1 VRVATFNMRH
11 GVGVD
16 SVLDLDRT
24 AEVLRE
30 AAAEVVGL
38 QELDR
43 GVQRSGGLDQPG
55 VLAELIGMDVRFH
68 RTTTTG
74 GGEYG
79 IAVAAR
85 EHGEQQFI
93 RLPRHDKEEPRGAV
107 VTRHGDIN
115 VVITH
120 VTKPGPARALQL
132 QRLAELARDLGPNV
146 VLMGDLNTERHD
158 LGPLIS
164 AGLDPGPQHP
174 TMVMTPRLQLDY
186 VMTGPGVEL
195 VDSWTVDVRASD
207 HVALVAE
214 VVLK

>member
-1 VRVATFNMRH
+1 MRH

-24 AEVLRE
+24 AGVIEE
-30 AAAEVVGL
+30 AAADIVGL

-43 GVQRSGGLDQPG
+43 GVQRSGGLDQPR
-55 VLAELIGMDVRFH
+55 VLAELTGMDVHFH
-68 RTTTTG
+68 RTTSTG
-74 GGEYG
+74 GGDYG
-79 IAVAAR
+79 IAVATR
-85 EHGEQQFI
+85 QRGTQQFI
-93 RLPRHDKEEPRGAV
+93 QLPRHGREEPRGAV
-107 VTRHGDIN
+107 VTQNGNLNI
-115 VVITH
+115 VITH
-120 VTKPGPARALQL
+120 VTKPGPARARQL
-132 QRLAELARDLGPNV
+132 QRLAEIIRDLGPNV

-186 VMTGPGVEL
+186 VMTGPGVDL
-195 VDSWTVDVRASD
+195 IDSWTIDTRASD

-214 VVLK
+214 IALK